1 MPCVIMVAVAIVIGL
16 FMMAPLV
23 MCGILAAIIL
33 LVVIMGC
40 GALK

>member
-1 MPCVIMVAVAIVIGL
+1 MPCVIMIVIAIIFGL
-16 FMMAPLV
+16 FMMAPPV